1 MALPGGH
8 SLASENEGRTTS
20 LSGSYR
26 KGTLSTYNTSAFTS
40 RLQDVFYVSDARL
53 GKRMRWQIA
62 WTRYLVK
69 GLFFIGKTHA
79 LSLKV
84 YFYLPCIELFTSTAD
99 IVIYLRILLYYHH
112 NFLKERLRESSKS
125 GIREGIGSGTPRGS
139 FTSVWKRR
147 QNDESQWI
155 VPQRHSQHLQHIS
168 LYKSSA
174 RCFLCFRCQ
183 IGKTHALTDSMDTL
197 SR

>member
-1 MALPGGH
+1 MIYALIFYII
-8 SLASENEGRTTS
+8 RTNF
-20 LSGSYR
+20 L
-26 KGTLSTYNTSAFTS
+26 KEICAF
-40 RLQDVFYVSDARL
+40 SDR
-53 GKRMRWQIA
+53 IA
-62 WTRYLVK
+62 IRQRIHFRTQYDQK
-69 GLFFIGKTHA
+69 AHKF
-79 LSLKV
+79 
-84 YFYLPCIELFTSTAD
+84 PSTAD